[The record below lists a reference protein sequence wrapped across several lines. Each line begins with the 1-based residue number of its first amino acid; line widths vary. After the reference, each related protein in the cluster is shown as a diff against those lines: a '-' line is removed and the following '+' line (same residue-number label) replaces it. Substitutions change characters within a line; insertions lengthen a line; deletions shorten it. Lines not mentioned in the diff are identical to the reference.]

1 MLGGSTCPSC
11 EMPFDKGKKRRLIDS
26 CGHERCYSCLFR
38 SEACPLCLRADF
50 NDEDGLE
57 GPFREGFTGSSG
69 PMSILAPTDGWIDE
83 SSTVNSLCGSPRPR
97 TKVTTR
103 ANIPTRVIHVSASS
117 SVLFESGRV
126 TLSCILDALP
136 EPLRSVGMP
145 RSFAGYCSPFL
156 SPRSADCVRVI
167 LGTQGERQLE
177 CLESTFRHAFS
188 ATFLFFPFDPS
199 DDASAAGKVF
209 RKDRN

>member
-1 MLGGSTCPSC
+1 MYSNTHITYLVVMHALYQMSKFLTDLAQIRALVESTGMLGGSTCPSC

-50 NDEDGLE
+50 NDDDE
-57 GPFREGFTGSSG
+57 GPFREGFTGFSG

-103 ANIPTRVIHVSASS
+103 ANLPSRVIHVSILSS
-117 SVLFESGRV
+117 SPWNRV
-126 TLSCILDALP
+126 
-136 EPLRSVGMP
+136 E
-145 RSFAGYCSPFL
+145 
-156 SPRSADCVRVI
+156 
-167 LGTQGERQLE
+167 
-177 CLESTFRHAFS
+177 
-188 ATFLFFPFDPS
+188 
-199 DDASAAGKVF
+199 
-209 RKDRN
+209 

>member
-1 MLGGSTCPSC
+1 MYALYQMSKFLTDLAQIRALVESTGMLGGSTCPSC

-50 NDEDGLE
+50 NDDDE
-57 GPFREGFTGSSG
+57 GPFREGFTGFSG

-103 ANIPTRVIHVSASS
+103 ANLPSRVMHVSILSS
-117 SVLFESGRV
+117 SPWNRIE
-126 TLSCILDALP
+126 
-136 EPLRSVGMP
+136 
-145 RSFAGYCSPFL
+145 
-156 SPRSADCVRVI
+156 
-167 LGTQGERQLE
+167 
-177 CLESTFRHAFS
+177 
-188 ATFLFFPFDPS
+188 
-199 DDASAAGKVF
+199 
-209 RKDRN
+209 

>member
-1 MLGGSTCPSC
+1 MLVTCFSFKYFTVFLYYQHTSVILNITTNPSHKSRIRNLSNIQAKMKNCEWFADLAQIRALVESTGMLGGSTCPSC

-50 NDEDGLE
+50 NDDDGLE
-57 GPFREGFTGSSG
+57 GPFRDGFVGSSG

-103 ANIPTRVIHVSASS
+103 ANLPSRVMHVSIIIAESS
-117 SVLFESGRV
+117 NTLLAGEHLSV
-126 TLSCILDALP
+126 
-136 EPLRSVGMP
+136 
-145 RSFAGYCSPFL
+145 PF
-156 SPRSADCVRVI
+156 
-167 LGTQGERQLE
+167 
-177 CLESTFRHAFS
+177 
-188 ATFLFFPFDPS
+188 
-199 DDASAAGKVF
+199 
-209 RKDRN
+209 